1 MIYGSHT
8 VDYHQLILLGN
19 VQGITAFKDRGDY
32 DAPSERSTPTRSR
45 RDVQT
50 PNEQNA
56 FKEIEL
62 KENKTAQNRAPMSS
76 SGHQKKKSVFRDS
89 NENLPYTEFEGLSL
103 GLSFFCRTE
112 KLNFVVKLEILVS
125 LSL

>member
-1 MIYGSHT
+1 MTYRSYI
-8 VDYHQLILLGN
+8 VDDHQLIFLGN

-32 DAPSERSTPTRSR
+32 DATSERSTPTRSR

-62 KENKTAQNRAPMSS
+62 KENKTALNRAPMSS
-76 SGHQKKKSVFRDS
+76 SSHQKKKSVFRDS
-89 NENLPYTEFEGLSL
+89 NENLPYTEFEGLLLKLSSL
-103 GLSFFCRTE
+103 VELQS
-112 KLNFVVKLEILVS
+112 LV
-125 LSL
+125 LL